1 MPKIFDT
8 SRLLCAS
15 LLTILSTSAFAQSV
29 AEDDEHIDVST
40 RLVEI
45 TVVANGSEQRPYK
58 VGQAVT
64 LIKREEIEQK
74 QFQTVSDLLATT
86 QGVTVTRNG
95 GIGQTTAV
103 RIRGAE
109 GDQTLT
115 LIDGVRV
122 NDPSSPGGA
131 FDFANLLS
139 GNIERIEILRGPN
152 SVPWGS
158 QALGGVVNIVT
169 AQPEGDF
176 SGSARAEYGFKN
188 SKQFVGQIGGA
199 AGVVTASLGG
209 GYFEDDGISAFS
221 GGTER
226 DGYRQYGANGR
237 IGVEISEDI
246 TLDFRGYYA
255 NSRVA
260 YDGFQSSFP
269 FGQTDTNE
277 FGKTQELFGY
287 AGLNATLFDGVL
299 KNRLSFTI
307 SDINRDNF
315 DPGFGTAPSFF
326 GRGRVERIEYQGDAR
341 ISDNIRSVFGVEH
354 ESSRFTDGFSPAS
367 TNLNSIYAQ
376 LILDPTNRLTI
387 SGGARLDDH
396 KNYGTKATFSAN
408 AAWRPFDG
416 TIIRASFGEG
426 FKAPTLFQLFSDF
439 GNPALKPETA
449 RSYDVGIEQSLING
463 TLKLGATLFVRDTN
477 NQIDFASCFGS
488 TAPIC
493 ATRPDGYYDN
503 IARTRAQ
510 GVEAFVEMRPTSD
523 LTLSANYS
531 LIDAKNRATNRVLLR
546 RPKHSVNA
554 AIDWSARDWLKV
566 GASIQT
572 VSDSVDGFGGSRRLD
587 GYTLVALRAAVPIG
601 EALEIYGRIE
611 NLFDA
616 RYATV
621 AGFGTYG
628 RNAHVGVRAKF

>member
-1 MPKIFDT
+1 MPKIFDN

-15 LLTILSTSAFAQSV
+15 LLTMLSTSAFAQSV
-29 AEDDEHIDVST
+29 TEDGDYVHTALV
-40 RLVEI
+40 VEI
-45 TVVANGSEQRPYK
+45 VVVANGSAQRPEK
-58 VGQAVT
+58 VGQAFT

-169 AQPEGDF
+169 AQPDGDF

-188 SKQFVGQIGGA
+188 SKQFVGQIGGT
-199 AGVVTASLGG
+199 AGIVTASLGG

-237 IGVEISEDI
+237 IGVEISDDI
-246 TLDFRGYYA
+246 NLDFRGYYA

-287 AGLNATLFDGVL
+287 AGLNATLFDGAL

-315 DPGFGTAPSFF
+315 DPAFGTAPSFF

-341 ISDNIRSVFGVEH
+341 ISDNIRSVFGIEH
-354 ESSRFTDGFSPAS
+354 ENSGFTDGFSPAS

-408 AAWRPFDG
+408 AAWRPASG

-449 RSYDVGIEQSLING
+449 RSYDVSIEQSLING
-463 TLKLGATLFVRDTN
+463 TLKLGATLFARDTN

-554 AIDWSARDWLKV
+554 AIDWAARDWLKV

-616 RYATV
+616 GYATV
-621 AGFGTYG
+621 AGFGTLG
-628 RNAHVGVRAKF
+628 RNAHIGVRAKF